1 LLCGSPG
8 RNRLSSKLTSRHPED
23 RPSSPSSSRSAS
35 PCACRVFDTS
45 QSTSPIGSTPIPAGA
60 KWNGTWDPKGLLS
73 TLPAIGTCVL
83 GVFGG
88 VLLKELIYVPLKN
101 VMADRWRRCDDRVR
115 ITVWLE
121 FRILPAPPRSL
132 SNLQSSRRLA
142 KGPQLAGF
150 DVGVLVSAET
160 FFRLGGDS
168 ELVVSAG
175 GNPVSR
181 KRRPSSLRRRAAGE
195 SGRPAP
201 SALPSG
207 RTARAWR
214 RPGRWPSS
222 SCPNASGIAAA
233 CCPSCRPGYGWLP
246 RGVPGDEPR
255 PCGWIDT

>member
-1 LLCGSPG
+1 MLCGSPG

-121 FRILPAPPRSL
+121 FRILPAPPPIHTRTGFSGD
-132 SNLQSSRRLA
+132 SSVS
-142 KGPQLAGF
+142 PQLAG
-150 DVGVLVSAET
+150 VACERSVSAKEK
-160 FFRLGGDS
+160 L
-168 ELVVSAG
+168 
-175 GNPVSR
+175 N
-181 KRRPSSLRRRAAGE
+181 
-195 SGRPAP
+195 
-201 SALPSG
+201 
-207 RTARAWR
+207 
-214 RPGRWPSS
+214 
-222 SCPNASGIAAA
+222 
-233 CCPSCRPGYGWLP
+233 
-246 RGVPGDEPR
+246 
-255 PCGWIDT
+255 